1 MDRFDFVVCGAGTA
15 GCILANRLS
24 AVSGV
29 KVLLLEA
36 GKEMINPLLPALGA
50 SVDHSDGPLDWAFR
64 TTPQAN
70 LNNRRILLNRGKG
83 LGGSSSINWGM
94 YVRGNKGDYD
104 HWAQLGNTGWSYDAV
119 LPFFRRSEANQGIS
133 NDFHGTDGPLQ
144 IEGSRNTHPLQ
155 NYFFEALVGFG
166 VRPNLDYNGAVQE
179 GSCHYQFTTK
189 NGRRQS
195 AADAFLDPIL
205 DRSSLTVVTGAQV
218 TGLTMDSTRVTG
230 VTYAKGRESVTISA
244 GEVILSSGAIG
255 SPHLLLLSGIGPAD
269 EIENHGIKCR
279 HDLPYVGRNLLDHF
293 GGPAIGLTLQSPSE
307 FGFPISDVATSLSQF
322 EHDGTGA
329 FATTGVDTGAF
340 VKLRE
345 TDEYPSAQ
353 LICSISNTHRHRD
366 DLPPRIVLSGIVC
379 RTTSQGTIRLAS
391 DSPFDRPLIDPNYL
405 SNHGD
410 LDLQIEMLQLIHRI
424 AEHEVFDDVRSGIIG
439 PGSDPTQITK
449 SVRANASTTW
459 HQASTCRMGIDDK
472 AVVGPDLRVH
482 GLRGLRVI
490 DASIFP
496 TMTSG
501 NTNAPTMMVAEKGAD
516 LVLGN
521 V

>member
-1 MDRFDFVVCGAGTA
+1 VDAK
-15 GCILANRLS
+15 NRLIKTDTLDKPCRLPERH
-24 AVSGV
+24 AE
-29 KVLLLEA
+29 KHFQRQA
-36 GKEMINPLLPALGA
+36 G
-50 SVDHSDGPLDWAFR
+50 
-64 TTPQAN
+64 
-70 LNNRRILLNRGKG
+70 
-83 LGGSSSINWGM
+83 
-94 YVRGNKGDYD
+94 
-104 HWAQLGNTGWSYDAV
+104 
-119 LPFFRRSEANQGIS
+119 
-133 NDFHGTDGPLQ
+133 
-144 IEGSRNTHPLQ
+144 
-155 NYFFEALVGFG
+155 
-166 VRPNLDYNGAVQE
+166 
-179 GSCHYQFTTK
+179 
-189 NGRRQS
+189 
-195 AADAFLDPIL
+195 L
-205 DRSSLTVVTGAQV
+205 DRSIAIVRLSTALASRR
-218 TGLTMDSTRVTG
+218 GLPSHG
-230 VTYAKGRESVTISA
+230 
-244 GEVILSSGAIG
+244 
-255 SPHLLLLSGIGPAD
+255 
-269 EIENHGIKCR
+269 GIKPDRQRPTALERLIVCGPV
-279 HDLPYVGRNLLDHF
+279 LGLVG
-293 GGPAIGLTLQSPSE
+293 GGC
-307 FGFPISDVATSLSQF
+307 GFA
-322 EHDGTGA
+322 HA
-329 FATTGVDTGAF
+329 
-340 VKLRE
+340 
-345 TDEYPSAQ
+345 AQ
-353 LICSISNTHRHRD
+353 LPHWIRKMNPSW
-366 DLPPRIVLSGIVC
+366 DLCNRAGIVC

>member
-1 MDRFDFVVCGAGTA
+1 MDRYDFVICGAGTA

-36 GKEMINPLLPALGA
+36 GKAMTNPLLPALGA

-64 TTPQAN
+64 SEPQVN

-94 YVRGNKGDYD
+94 YVRGNRGDYD
-104 HWAQLGNTGWSYDAV
+104 HWAQLGNLGWSYDAV
-119 LPFFRRSEANQGIS
+119 LPYFRRSEANQGIS
-133 NDFHGTDGPLQ
+133 NEFHGTDGPLQ
-144 IEGSRNTHPLQ
+144 IEGPQ
-155 NYFFEALVGFG
+155 NSHQLHDYFFKALDGLG
-166 VRPNLDYNGAVQE
+166 VRPNPDYNGAVQE
-179 GSCHYQFTTK
+179 GSFHYQFTTK

-195 AADAFLDPIL
+195 AADGFLTPIL
-205 DRSSLTVVTGAQV
+205 DRSTLSVVTGAQV
-218 TGLTMDSTRVTG
+218 TGLSMDGTRVTG
-230 VTYAKGRESVTISA
+230 VTYAKGRESVTVSA

-255 SPHLLLLSGIGPAD
+255 SPHLLLLSGIGPVH
-269 EIENHGIKCR
+269 EIEKHGIKCL
-279 HDLPYVGRNLLDHF
+279 HNLPNVGRNLLDHF
-293 GGPAIGLTLQSPSE
+293 GGPAIGLTLSEPSK
-307 FGFPISDVATSLSQF
+307 FGFPISDMATSLAQF
-322 EHDGTGA
+322 ERDGTGA
-329 FATTGVDTGAF
+329 LATTGVDAGAF

-366 DLPPRIVLSGIVC
+366 DFPPRIVLSGIIC

-405 SNHGD
+405 SNQED

-424 AEHEVFDDVRSGIIG
+424 AEHEVFDKVRSGIIG
-439 PGSDPTQITK
+439 PGSDPTQITE

-459 HQASTCRMGIDDK
+459 HQSSTCRMGIDDK

-482 GLRGLRVI
+482 GLSGLRVI
-490 DASIFP
+490 DTSIFP

-516 LVLGN
+516 LVLGA
-521 V
+521 